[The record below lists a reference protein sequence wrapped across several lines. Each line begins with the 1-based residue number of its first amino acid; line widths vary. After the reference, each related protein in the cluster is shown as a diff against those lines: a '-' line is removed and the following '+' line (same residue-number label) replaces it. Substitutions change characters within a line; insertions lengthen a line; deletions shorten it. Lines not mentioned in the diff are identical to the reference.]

1 MQKSNI
7 VRKIV
12 GGKTTYTVAA
22 DSELNIKTISE
33 SEYTTN
39 GENIILV
46 REVESC
52 QLTLDR
58 TTTTHLIIK
67 SLTNTL
73 LKTNS
78 GLIDEYYEEIE
89 MKKGACVELINIG
102 DHWYVLSS
110 DGLKMD

>member
-12 GGKTTYTVAA
+12 GGKTTYTVAT

-33 SEYTTN
+33 QSYTTN

-52 QLTLDR
+52 QLILDK
-58 TTTTHLIIK
+58 TTTTHLIVK
-67 SLTNTL
+67 SLTDTL

-78 GLIDEYYEEIE
+78 GLIDEYYEEIA

-110 DGLKMD
+110 DGLKID